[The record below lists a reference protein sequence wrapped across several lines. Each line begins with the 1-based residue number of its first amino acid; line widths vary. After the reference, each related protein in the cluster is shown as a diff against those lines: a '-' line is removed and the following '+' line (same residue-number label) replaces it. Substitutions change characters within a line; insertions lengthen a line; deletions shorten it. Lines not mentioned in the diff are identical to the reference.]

1 MATEIKIT
9 RIPGFD
15 INPNDV
21 IVNDVLKQLDL
32 NHGHCPTLVKDR
44 VGHDQCPCSAYLQ
57 DKTCYCGL
65 YVSIKK

>member
-1 MATEIKIT
+1 MATEIKII

-15 INPNDV
+15 LNPNDNH
-21 IVNDVLKQLDL
+21 VNDVLRKLDN
-32 NHGHCPTLVKDR
+32 NHGHCPTHVIDR

-65 YVSIKK
+65 YIKK